1 MSWFS
6 RFMNVVR
13 RDRLTR
19 DLDDEIRFHV
29 ASRAEELTRA
39 GMSPEQAK
47 KQAGRQLGNP
57 LLLRESS
64 RDIKLFPRL
73 ESILLD
79 VAFGLR
85 ICRKS
90 AIVTAAAVV
99 SSALG
104 KNDPPMLVRS
114 DPPWDQDLKQAQSP
128 PRTRAHAI
136 VRGIAV
142 LERN

>member
-6 RFMNVVR
+6 RFMNVIR

-39 GMSPEQAK
+39 GMQSRASEKTSGPAI
-47 KQAGRQLGNP
+47 RQP
-57 LLLRESS
+57 AFLLRESS

-79 VAFGLR
+79 VVFGP
-85 ICRKS
+85 S
-90 AIVTAAAVV
+90 EV
-99 SSALG
+99 S
-104 KNDPPMLVRS
+104 
-114 DPPWDQDLKQAQSP
+114 
-128 PRTRAHAI
+128 
-136 VRGIAV
+136 
-142 LERN
+142 